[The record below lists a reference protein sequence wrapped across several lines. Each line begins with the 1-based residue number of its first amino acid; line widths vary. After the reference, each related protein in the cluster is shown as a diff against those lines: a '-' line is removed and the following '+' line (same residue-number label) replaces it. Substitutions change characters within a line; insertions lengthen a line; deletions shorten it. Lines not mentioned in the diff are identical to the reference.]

1 MTFSK
6 KFSARVLDTPEITL
20 WVELHIDKIELGK
33 RPRYLPHNVP
43 FLHHEPTDNNE
54 SALFFPLGQ
63 RANLKAGEPQLFS
76 TAKGMQAMYEWA
88 LQSSIVHYTWRDSDD
103 VQGIVNA
110 NPSYARRFTLLWA
123 VGLVEV
129 LIDKS
134 NAHKI
139 GWMRRVQ
146 WELPDK
152 IFRLGTPFEFAS
164 FANPDVMLDGFPEHE
179 KGLVYAR
186 YLEENF
192 LTMKLYHGLLDNRET
207 WADVKAVLTAVVKPQ
222 TRRSKRMVIATL
234 NMDAIEA
241 YGGAVKNRWTDA
253 KVWAD
258 DMCYSLLCQKQ
269 NAIEAELTELNR
281 IDAALQSAKDAL
293 NRGEWILNV

>member
-1 MTFSK
+1 MAFSK
-6 KFSARVLDTPEITL
+6 KFSTRVLDTPEITL
-20 WVELHIDKIELGK
+20 WVELHIDKLELGK
-33 RPRYLPHNVP
+33 CPRYLPHSVP
-43 FLHHEPTDNNE
+43 FLHHKPTDNNE

-88 LQSSIVHYTWRDSDD
+88 LQSSIVHYEFSDSDD
-103 VQGIVNA
+103 VQGIINA

-123 VGLVEV
+123 VGLVKV
-129 LIDKS
+129 FIDKS

-139 GWMRRVQ
+139 CWMRRVR

-152 IFRLGTPFEFAS
+152 IFRLGTPFQFAS

-179 KGLVYAR
+179 KGLAYAR

-192 LTMKLYHGLLDNRET
+192 RTMKLYHGLLANRET
-207 WADVKAVLTAVVKPQ
+207 WADVKAVLTAAVKPQ
-222 TRRSKRMVIATL
+222 SKRSKRMVIATL

-241 YGGAVKNRWTDA
+241 YGGGARNRWNQA

-258 DMCYSLLCQKQ
+258 DTVYALLCQKQ
-269 NAIEAELTELNR
+269 AAIEAELTELNR

-293 NRGEWILNV
+293 NRGEGELYV